1 MVSIR
6 MLNYVHI
13 ISLLFMTLN
22 FLDINPCVRVFLD
35 LYRYT
40 FMNKRFSFRVKS

>member
-35 LYRYT
+35 LYT